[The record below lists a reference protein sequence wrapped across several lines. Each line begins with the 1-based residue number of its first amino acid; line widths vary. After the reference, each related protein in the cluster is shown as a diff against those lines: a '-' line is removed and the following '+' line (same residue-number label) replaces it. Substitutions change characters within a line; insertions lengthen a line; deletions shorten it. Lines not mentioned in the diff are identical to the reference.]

1 MKSDLN
7 KADELTR
14 RQFMANAAKTY
25 LGVGLSPMLG
35 ASLASKALAQS
46 GGKSQA
52 AEAVIFLN
60 MHGGM
65 SHIDTFDVKPN
76 NKEVQGPVNAINTSA
91 DGIQISQYLPKTAA
105 VMDKI
110 CVIRSMSNQNGDHF
124 RGQYMLHRN
133 YSPRAT
139 ITHPTVG
146 SWVMKVKG
154 RKNKEIPGFV
164 TIGSGASAASPGFF
178 GVKFGGVPLG
188 RPDEGLK
195 DSTIAGS
202 VSVEDFDRRLKLAD
216 ALNKDFHSKHNNT
229 EALAYD
235 ELYDEAVRLMKS
247 EDLKAFD
254 IRDEPQS
261 ERKAYGDHSFG
272 QGCMLARRLV
282 EHGVRYV
289 EVGLGGWDTHYG
301 NFTAVE
307 ARCKVLDQ
315 AYANLLIDLESKG
328 LLDTTIVALSTEF
341 GRTPTIKANH
351 NNGRDHHPGAYSS
364 LLAGGG
370 IKGGMVYGS
379 TDDNG
384 NRVKKNRVSTEDF
397 NATIAHG
404 LGIDTTSVLLSPSG
418 RPFKIGG
425 KDGKPI
431 KDLYS

>member
-7 KADELTR
+7 KTDELTR

-35 ASLASKALAQS
+35 ASLAGKAMAQT
-46 GGKSQA
+46 GGKSQP

-60 MHGGM
+60 MSGGM
-65 SHIDTFDVKPN
+65 SHIDTFDVKPG
-76 NKEVQGPVNAINTSA
+76 NKEIQGPVNAIGTSA

-133 YSPRAT
+133 YAPRAT

-146 SWVMKVKG
+146 AWVMKVKG
-154 RKNKEIPGFV
+154 RKNKDIPGFV
-164 TIGSGASAASPGFF
+164 TVGTSAGHASPGFF
-178 GVKFGGVPLG
+178 GVKYGGVPLG

-216 ALNKDFHSKHNNT
+216 ALNKEFHSKHNNT

-254 IRDEPQS
+254 IRDEPKS
-261 ERKAYGDHSFG
+261 EREAYGEHAFG

-289 EVGLGGWDTHYG
+289 EVGLGGWDTHYD

-307 ARCKVLDQ
+307 ARCNVLDQ
-315 AYANLLIDLESKG
+315 AYANLLIDLEAKG

-341 GRTPTIKANH
+341 GRTPQIHGDRK
-351 NNGRDHHPGAYSS
+351 NGRNHHPRAYSS

-379 TDDNG
+379 TDADG
-384 NRVKKNRVSTEDF
+384 NSVKKDRVSTEDF

-404 LGIDTTSVLLSPSG
+404 MGIDTTSVLLSPSG

-425 KDGKPI
+425 KNGKPV
-431 KDLYS
+431 KSLYS

>member
-7 KADELTR
+7 KTDELTR

-35 ASLASKALAQS
+35 ASLAGKAMAQTGS
-46 GGKSQA
+46 KSQP

-60 MHGGM
+60 MSGGM
-65 SHIDTFDVKPN
+65 SHIDTFDVKPG
-76 NKEVQGPVNAINTSA
+76 NKEIQGPVNAIGTSA

-133 YSPRAT
+133 YAPRAT

-146 SWVMKVKG
+146 AWVMKVKG
-154 RKNKEIPGFV
+154 RKNTEIPGFV
-164 TIGSGASAASPGFF
+164 TVGTGAGHASPGFF
-178 GVKFGGVPLG
+178 GVKYGGVPLG

-216 ALNKDFHSKHNNT
+216 ALNKEFHSKHNNT

-254 IRDEPQS
+254 IRDEPKS
-261 ERKAYGDHSFG
+261 EREAYGEHAFG
-272 QGCMLARRLV
+272 QGCM
-282 EHGVRYV
+282 
-289 EVGLGGWDTHYG
+289 LGGWDTHYD

-307 ARCKVLDQ
+307 ARCNVLDQ
-315 AYANLLIDLESKG
+315 AYANLLIDLEAKG

-341 GRTPTIKANH
+341 GRTPEIHGDRK
-351 NNGRDHHPGAYSS
+351 NGRNHHPRAYSS

-379 TDDNG
+379 TDADG
-384 NRVKKNRVSTEDF
+384 NSVKEDKVSTEDF

-404 LGIDTTSVLLSPSG
+404 MGIDTTSVLLSPSG

-425 KDGKPI
+425 KDGKPV
-431 KDLYS
+431 KSLYS

>member
-1 MKSDLN
+1 
-7 KADELTR
+7 
-14 RQFMANAAKTY
+14 
-25 LGVGLSPMLG
+25 
-35 ASLASKALAQS
+35 
-46 GGKSQA
+46 
-52 AEAVIFLN
+52 
-60 MHGGM
+60 
-65 SHIDTFDVKPN
+65 
-76 NKEVQGPVNAINTSA
+76 
-91 DGIQISQYLPKTAA
+91 
-105 VMDKI
+105 
-110 CVIRSMSNQNGDHF
+110 
-124 RGQYMLHRN
+124 
-133 YSPRAT
+133 
-139 ITHPTVG
+139 
-146 SWVMKVKG
+146 MKVKG

-164 TIGSGASAASPGFF
+164 TIGSGAAAASPGFF
-178 GVKFGGVPLG
+178 GVKYGGVPLG

-195 DSTIAGS
+195 DSTIPFTVGA
-202 VSVEDFDRRLKLAD
+202 EDFDRRLKLAD

-229 EALAYD
+229 EARAYD

-261 ERKAYGDHSFG
+261 ERAAYGDHAFG

-307 ARCKVLDQ
+307 ARCNVLDQ
-315 AYANLLIDLESKG
+315 AYANLLIDLEAKG

-370 IKGGMVYGS
+370 IKGGMIYGS
-379 TDDNG
+379 TDSNG
-384 NRVKKNRVSTEDF
+384 ARVKQNRVSTEDF

-425 KDGKPI
+425 KDGKPV
-431 KDLYS
+431 KSLYS